1 MEILNKVTGWFKGL
15 TEAGLSLLALG
26 VVLQVLFG
34 ATVPF
39 LKVDVV
45 GSVVDITKQLG
56 SEGLVGLVA
65 VWVLV
70 LRVLRSGS
78 TILRSD

>member
-1 MEILNKVTGWFKGL
+1 MEVLSKAADVLKQL
-15 TEAGLSLLALG
+15 TSVSLSLLALA

-39 LKVDVV
+39 VELDVV
-45 GSVVDITKQLG
+45 GSVIDVTKQLG

-65 VWVLV
+65 LWVLAA
-70 LRVLRSGS
+70 LLSK
-78 TILRSD
+78 D

>member
-1 MEILNKVTGWFKGL
+1 MLEKLQTAGTWIGEL
-15 TEAGLSLLALG
+15 TEVSLGLLALA

-39 LKVDVV
+39 FPVDVV
-45 GSVVDITKQLG
+45 GSVVEVTNQLG

-65 VWVLV
+65 VWVLASIFNRQ
-70 LRVLRSGS
+70 LGE
-78 TILRSD
+78 

>member
-1 MEILNKVTGWFKGL
+1 MG
-15 TEAGLSLLALG
+15 LLALA

-39 LKVDVV
+39 FPIDVV
-45 GSVVDITKQLG
+45 GSVVDVTNQLG

-65 VWVLV
+65 VWVMVALFS
-70 LRVLRSGS
+70 RK
-78 TILRSD
+78 

>member
-1 MEILNKVTGWFKGL
+1 MLEKLQTVRTWIGEF
-15 TEAGLSLLALG
+15 TEVSLGLLALA

-39 LKVDVV
+39 FPIDVV
-45 GSVVDITKQLG
+45 GSVVEVTNQLG

-65 VWVLV
+65 VWLLV
-70 LRVLRSGS
+70 TLLGRK
-78 TILRSD
+78 

>member
-1 MEILNKVTGWFKGL
+1 MLERLNTAKTWIRACTDLSV
-15 TEAGLSLLALG
+15 SLLALA

-39 LKVDVV
+39 FPIDVV
-45 GSVVDITKQLG
+45 GSVVAVTAQLG

-65 VWVLV
+65 VYVLV
-70 LRVLRSGS
+70 HLLA
-78 TILRSD
+78 TD

>member
-1 MEILNKVTGWFKGL
+1 MLERLRNTGAWIREL
-15 TEAGLSLLALG
+15 TEVSLGLLALA

-39 LKVDVV
+39 FPIDVV
-45 GSVVDITKQLG
+45 GSVVEVTMQLG

-65 VWVLV
+65 VWALIA
-70 LRVLRSGS
+70 LFNRN
-78 TILRSD
+78 

>member
-1 MEILNKVTGWFKGL
+1 MLERLRTAGTWISEL
-15 TEAGLSLLALG
+15 TEVSLGLLALA

-39 LKVDVV
+39 FPIDVV
-45 GSVVDITKQLG
+45 GSVVEVTNQLG

-65 VWVLV
+65 VWVLMA
-70 LRVLRSGS
+70 LLGRNRS
-78 TILRSD
+78 TAI

>member
-1 MEILNKVTGWFKGL
+1 MG
-15 TEAGLSLLALG
+15 LLALA

-39 LKVDVV
+39 FPIDVV
-45 GSVVDITKQLG
+45 GSVVDVTKQLG

-65 VWVLV
+65 VWVMVALFS
-70 LRVLRSGS
+70 RE
-78 TILRSD
+78 

>member
-1 MEILNKVTGWFKGL
+1 MLEKFKTARTWVGEF
-15 TEAGLSLLALG
+15 TELSLALLALA

-39 LKVDVV
+39 FPIDVV
-45 GSVVDITKQLG
+45 GSVVDVTNQLG

-65 VWVLV
+65 VWVLAV
-70 LRVLRSGS
+70 LFNRK
-78 TILRSD
+78 

>member
-1 MEILNKVTGWFKGL
+1 MLEKLQTARAWVGEL
-15 TEAGLSLLALG
+15 TEMSLGLLALA

-39 LKVDVV
+39 FPVDVI
-45 GSVVDITKQLG
+45 GSVVEVTNQLG

-65 VWVLV
+65 VWVLMA
-70 LRVLRSGS
+70 LLSRNRMDA
-78 TILRSD
+78 I